1 MQRLESKVD
10 PERPGIDFNELVN
23 VLLDLRQVLA
33 DAGVVAAA
41 VFIRLL
47 PVFMKLLAVVLVSL
61 APVRQLQRLDV
72 AQFGREGFYDLQE
85 NGQIAVVEGVDC
97 GLLLPIYLQASLI
110 IGKSIRN
117 LSLSVG

>member
-1 MQRLESKVD
+1 MQRLESEVD

-85 NGQIAVVEGVDC
+85 NRQIALEEGVDC
-97 GLLLPIYLQASLI
+97 GRILLPIYLQASLI
-110 IGKSIRN
+110 IGKSIRK
-117 LSLSVG
+117 LRYL